1 MDEGKIYIT
10 ISDTRSNGGGNN
22 GGGNDGG
29 SGTSVLQKEINAE
42 DKKADSIDPFKNYI
56 QHSFYNFV
64 ENQAKQMLNYS
75 ISNIGNFTGDYQTQ
89 RDIQSIVNVSN
100 FGVSLITSFMAGMAI
115 GGVAGGIVASGIAVA
130 SKGIN
135 LGLSE
140 WAGRVNNRNQ
150 NYSISQLREIS
161 GLDALTNGGR

>member
-10 ISDTRSNGGGNN
+10 ISDQRGSDGGNGNGGG
-22 GGGNDGG
+22 
-29 SGTSVLQKEINAE
+29 SGASALQKEINAG
-42 DKKADSIDPFKNYI
+42 DKKTDSVDPFKNYI

-64 ENQAKQMLNYS
+64 ENQARQMLDYS

-89 RDIQSIVNVSN
+89 RDIQSIVSVSN
-100 FGVSLITSFMAGMAI
+100 FGVSLVTSFMAGMAI
-115 GGVAGGIVASGIAVA
+115 GGVAGGIVASGIAIA

-135 LGLSE
+135 IGLSE